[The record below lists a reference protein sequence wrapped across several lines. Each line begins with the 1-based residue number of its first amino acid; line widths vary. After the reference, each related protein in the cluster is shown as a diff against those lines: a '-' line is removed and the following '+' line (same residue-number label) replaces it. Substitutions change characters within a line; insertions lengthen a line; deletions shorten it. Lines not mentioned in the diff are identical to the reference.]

1 MPTDP
6 TDAGKNPA
14 SQPAPVPPMNYP
26 DTYYSR
32 TLADRLER
40 PALSGQ
46 IDCGT
51 VVIGG
56 GLAGLTTALQL
67 ARGGQRVVVLE
78 AKSVGFGASGRNGGF
93 VSAGYSTGE
102 DQIARIS
109 GTKTAHQ
116 LHLMSIE
123 GVDFVR
129 DTIARLGI
137 AGVDPVDG
145 ITSVMRYDDGDG
157 MRAYAEE
164 ARSKYGQE
172 LDYLDT
178 AKVRQNL
185 KSKRYFHGLRDRKAF
200 HIHPLNYLRG
210 IAAEIERL
218 GGAIYENSPA
228 LSTDLSSGNK
238 QVWTSAGTVTAR
250 TVVLSTGG
258 YTDGL
263 NPRLKR
269 AFLPIATYVM
279 VSEMAPDLLAS
290 AINTRDGIGDNRRAG
305 DYYRL
310 VEGGK
315 RLLWGGRI
323 TTRAAS
329 TAGMVEELRREMT
342 NTYPQLRE
350 LKTELAWSGLMAY
363 ARHLMPQIGE
373 MQPGVWHCT
382 AFGGHGLNTTAIG
395 GKVVAEAILGESDR
409 YRLFAP
415 FGLAWAGGAAGL
427 AVAQLTYWKL
437 QAQDW
442 WRERAA

>member
-1 MPTDP
+1 
-6 TDAGKNPA
+6 
-14 SQPAPVPPMNYP
+14 MNYP

-32 TLADRLER
+32 TLADRKER
-40 PALSGQ
+40 PALAGSVEC
-46 IDCGT
+46 DT

-67 ARGGQRVVVLE
+67 ARGGQKVVVLE
-78 AKSVGFGASGRNGGF
+78 SKSIGFGASGRNGGF
-93 VSAGYSTGE
+93 VSAGYATGSE
-102 DQIARIS
+102 QIARMS
-109 GTKTAHQ
+109 GAEVAHQ
-116 LHLMSIE
+116 LHMMSIE

-137 AGVDPVDG
+137 AGADPVDG
-145 ITSVMRYDDGDG
+145 VTSVMRYDDGAG
-157 MRAYAEE
+157 MQSYAAE
-164 ARSKYGQE
+164 ARRTYGQQ

-178 AKVRQNL
+178 ATVRRNL
-185 KSKRYFHGLRDRKAF
+185 KSTRYFHGLRDRQAF

-210 IAAEIERL
+210 MASEIERL
-218 GGAIYENSPA
+218 GGLIFEGSPA
-228 LSTDLSSGNK
+228 SATDLAPAKK
-238 QVWTSAGTVTAR
+238 QVRSGAGVVTAR
-250 TVVLSTGG
+250 AVVFATGG
-258 YTDGL
+258 YTGRL
-263 NPRLKR
+263 NPRLQR

-279 VSEMAPDLLAS
+279 VSEEAPDLIAS
-290 AINTRDGIGDNRRAG
+290 AITTRDGIGDNRRAG

-310 VEGGK
+310 VDGGK

-329 TAGMVEELRREMT
+329 TAGLVQELRREMT
-342 NTYPQLRE
+342 NTYPQLRD

-395 GKVVAEAILGESDR
+395 GKVVAEGILGQSDR
-409 YRLFAP
+409 HRLFSA
-415 FGLAWAGGAAGL
+415 FGLDWAGGVAGL